1 MFPGSLFGII
11 SSFIDYS
18 KKNENF
24 VNPTMTNSKFR
35 MIMYILIFILILIF
49 LTWALLYVPWR
60 QLETNDPNNNVYIVL
75 LITGFIFFP
84 IGNIYYIAKK
94 ALKIINEKY

>member
-24 VNPTMTNSKFR
+24 VNPTMANSKFR

-49 LTWALLYVPWR
+49 LTWALLYVPWIR
-60 QLETNDPNNNVYIVL
+60 LEKENLNNNVYNAL
-75 LITGFIFFP
+75 LIIGFILFP
-84 IGNIYYIAKK
+84 FGNIYYIAKK
-94 ALKIINEKY
+94 ALKIINEK

>member
-49 LTWALLYVPWR
+49 LTWALLYVPWI
-60 QLETNDPNNNVYIVL
+60 QLQKDDPNNNVYKVL

-84 IGNIYYIAKK
+84 FGNIYYIAKK
-94 ALKIINEKY
+94 ALKIINE